1 MFRASI
7 VLVNQPGSGAQIGA
21 YDFARDPRSE
31 EHDDVRDVPAHRRPD
46 VAEHER
52 PERGEN
58 SPQADAAGVE
68 ESAERDHRQRRREQD
83 VDLAHPEQPREV
95 ARAREHGDRTEQDA
109 EVHERHH
116 TDRRSERE
124 IQRPPQRRDRQDQ
137 HRDQN
142 QERLSSTQVLVV
154 VRIRADERH
163 ARGEAMLPPL
173 GAGSGRRIVGRRY
186 WRSRRR
192 LRPRAS
198 MRGRQPQ
205 GEARG

>member
-1 MFRASI
+1 M
-7 VLVNQPGSGAQIGA
+7 LVNQLGSGGQIGP
-21 YDFARDPRSE
+21 DDLARDPRSE
-31 EHDDVRDVPAHRRPD
+31 EHDEVRDVPADRRPD
-46 VAEHER
+46 LAEHER

-58 SPQADAAGVE
+58 PPQADAAGVE

-137 HRDQN
+137 HRDQD
-142 QERLSSTQVLVV
+142 QQCLPSTQVLVV
-154 VRIRADERH
+154 AGIRADERQ
-163 ARGEAMLPPL
+163 ARDDAIRR
-173 GAGSGRRIVGRRY
+173 GSDPV
-186 WRSRRR
+186 
-192 LRPRAS
+192 
-198 MRGRQPQ
+198 Q
-205 GEARG
+205 